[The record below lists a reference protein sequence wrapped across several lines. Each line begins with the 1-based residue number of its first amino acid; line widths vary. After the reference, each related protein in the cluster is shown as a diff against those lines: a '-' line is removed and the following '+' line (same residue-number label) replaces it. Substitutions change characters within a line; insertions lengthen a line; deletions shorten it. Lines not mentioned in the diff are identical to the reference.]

1 MKLKEALVFVM
12 LAASIV
18 AAFGGFAL
26 VSRGTP
32 MGWLGVAVAV
42 PMLFVVQRAMRLGSS
57 STETIEIIDPPADAE
72 ATSAER

>member
-26 VSRGTP
+26 VSRGVP

-42 PMLFVVQRAMRLGSS
+42 PLLFVVQRAMRVVSS
-57 STETIEIIDPPADAE
+57 PTETIELIDPRGDRE